1 MLLSK
6 GSERVTITSKAPGK
20 LFIAGEYAVV
30 EPGHGAIVA
39 AVSRY
44 LTVTIGKATRVG
56 TLTSTQNPD
65 IVVEWSRKGELFHA
79 KGDHPYKLVEE
90 AILVAE
96 QYVRESGKTTDAL
109 YSLSITS
116 ELDDAKRGIKYGL
129 GSSGAVVVATIQ
141 AVLDFYETPR
151 TPLLVYKL
159 SVLTNLRLSQRGSF
173 GDIAASSFG
182 GMVYYTSPDRSDLL
196 EQLQSD
202 SMKAICDADWKDLTI
217 ERLPEIPNFTLLVG
231 WTGQVAITD
240 SLIQATEK
248 KRKVETD
255 SAFYKEFLAKSH
267 AIVQDLQNAWKNK
280 DIKALQEGIRA
291 NRALLNEFAR
301 EMQLEIE
308 TPALQTLCNLAEQL
322 GACAKTSGAGGG
334 DCGICFTQKELQ
346 RQQIEN
352 QWAKDQIQ
360 VLPLTIAEA
369 W

>member
-1 MLLSK
+1 MQLSK

-30 EPGHGAIVA
+30 EPGQGAIVA
-39 AVSRY
+39 SVSRY
-44 LTVTIGKATRVG
+44 LTVTIDETTIVG
-56 TLTSTQNPD
+56 TLTSTQNPNV
-65 IVVEWSRKGELFHA
+65 IVKWTRENELFQA
-79 KGDHPYKLVEE
+79 KTDHPYGLVEE

-96 QYVRESGKTTDAL
+96 QYVRECRTATNAL

-129 GSSGAVVVATIQ
+129 GSSSAVVVATIQ
-141 AVLDFYETPR
+141 AILDFYKTPH

-182 GMVYYTSPDRSDLL
+182 GMVYYTSPDRSALL
-196 EQLQSD
+196 VKLQSNTI
-202 SMKAICDADWKDLTI
+202 KEICDTDWKDLTI

-231 WTGQVAITD
+231 WTRQVAITD

-255 SAFYKEFLAKSH
+255 SEFYKEFLKKSH
-267 AIVQDLQNAWKNK
+267 AIVQGLQTAWNK
-280 DIKALQEGIRA
+280 QDIPALKEGIRA
-291 NRALLNEFAR
+291 NRALLNEFAK

-308 TPALQTLCNLAEQL
+308 TPALQTLCDLAEQV

-334 DCGICFTQKELQ
+334 DCGICFTQNETE
-346 RQQIEN
+346 RQQIETK
-352 QWAKDQIQ
+352 WAKAQIQ

>member
-1 MLLSK
+1 MQLSK

-39 AVSRY
+39 AVSRF
-44 LTVTIGKATRVG
+44 LTVTIDEATSVG

-65 IVVEWSRKGELFHA
+65 VIVEWTREGELFHA
-79 KGDHPYKLVEE
+79 KTDHPYRLVEE
-90 AILVAE
+90 AILIAE
-96 QYVRESGKTTDAL
+96 QYVRECGTPTNTL

-141 AVLDFYETPR
+141 AILDFYKTPH

-182 GMVYYTSPDRSDLL
+182 GMVYYTSPDRSALL
-196 EQLQSD
+196 EQLQSQTI
-202 SMKAICDADWKDLTI
+202 KEICDSDWKDLTI
-217 ERLPEIPNFTLLVG
+217 ERRPETPDFTLLVG

-240 SLIQATEK
+240 SLIKATEK
-248 KRKVETD
+248 KRKIETD
-255 SAFYKEFLAKSH
+255 SAFYKEFLVKSH
-267 AIVQDLQNAWKNK
+267 AIVQSLQNAWNK
-280 DIKALQEGIRA
+280 QDIPALQEGIRA
-291 NRALLNEFAR
+291 NRALLNEFAQV
-301 EMQLEIE
+301 MQLEIE
-308 TPALQTLCNLAEQL
+308 TPALQTLCNLAEQN

-334 DCGICFTQKELQ
+334 DCGICFTQNDTQ
-346 RQQIEN
+346 RQQIET
-352 QWAKDQIQ
+352 QWAKAQIQ